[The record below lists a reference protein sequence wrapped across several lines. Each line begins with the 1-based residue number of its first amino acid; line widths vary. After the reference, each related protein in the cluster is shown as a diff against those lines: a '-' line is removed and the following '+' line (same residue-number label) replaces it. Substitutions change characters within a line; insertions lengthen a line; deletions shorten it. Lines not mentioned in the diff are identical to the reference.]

1 LPRLPLYFL
10 APALL
15 TAWIPGRA
23 QSRPVTTQASSATVR
38 AVRIFPEKEGPA
50 LEIIST
56 RPLTPAI
63 QKIEDPPRLV
73 IDLPGVNLALARR
86 RIAFRNAQIRG
97 IRLNQFQT
105 TPAVARVVVDLL
117 EPISYTWDATGN
129 RLMIR
134 LHTEEEEP
142 PAPPKPQWTTAST
155 TGPQPAYLSVSSRTS
170 GTMMPAGSR
179 LAAGSSVSAGSNTT
193 VLHLARGGE
202 VRVCPGT
209 TVSVT
214 PSQNN
219 RQLMLGMST
228 GALEEHYSLG
238 ATADSLVTPD
248 FRILLAGPGEFHYA
262 FRVDSRGNTC
272 VHALPGNTASVLVS
286 ELLGDGTYQ
295 VKPTEQVVFR
305 AGRVGLLETAL
316 PADCGC
322 PPAAV
327 PVMLAS
333 SSPAPVIRDADAQGP
348 IHLAQA
354 GDKNSGLGS
363 RSDYGLSQEAWAA
376 NSPETAPLPASRP
389 NEVHVQVD
397 APFVFRA
404 AELAPAPAPGVAGLP
419 LADSRGPATLPATA
433 LPPPKDEHRSL
444 LRKLKGFLAAM
455 FS

>member
-1 LPRLPLYFL
+1 MQRLPLYFL
-10 APALL
+10 VPAILA
-15 TAWIPGRA
+15 AWVSGRA
-23 QSRPVTTQASSATVR
+23 QSPPVAKQPPTTVVR
-38 AVRIFPEKEGPA
+38 AVRILPATGGPA
-50 LEIIST
+50 LEITST

-73 IDLPGVNLALARR
+73 IDLPGANLALEQKH
-86 RIAFRNAQIRG
+86 INFRNEQIRG
-97 IRLNQFQT
+97 IRLNQFQK

-117 EPISYTWDATGN
+117 GPVDYTWDATGN

-134 LHTEEEEP
+134 LHAEAEP
-142 PAPPKPQWTTAST
+142 LPPPKPQWTTAVSA
-155 TGPQPAYLSVSSRTS
+155 GPQPAYLPISSRTA
-170 GTMMPAGSR
+170 GAVMVNGSR
-179 LAAGSSVSAGSNTT
+179 LADESSVSTGSETA
-193 VLHLARGGE
+193 VLRLARGGE

-228 GALEEHYSLG
+228 GALEEHFSLG
-238 ATADSLVTPD
+238 ASADSVITPD

-262 FRVDSRGNTC
+262 FRVDARGNTC
-272 VHALPGNTASVLVS
+272 VRALPGNTASVVVS
-286 ELLGDGTYQ
+286 ELLGDGAYQ

-305 AGRVGLLETAL
+305 AGRVNLIDTAQ

-322 PPAAV
+322 PAPAV

-333 SSPAPVIRDADAQGP
+333 SSPSTVIRDADEPGP
-348 IHLAQA
+348 IHLAQV
-354 GDKNSGLGS
+354 DEKNSNVS
-363 RSDYGLSQEAWAA
+363 YSLSQEAWAA
-376 NSPETAPLPASRP
+376 SSPETVPLPASKP
-389 NEVHVQVD
+389 NEVHIQVD

-404 AELAPAPAPGVAGLP
+404 ADSAPAASVVTGLP
-419 LADSRGPATLPATA
+419 LADARSPAPLPDAA
-433 LPPPKDEHRSL
+433 LPPSKDEHRGL

>member
-10 APALL
+10 LPTLGIC
-15 TAWIPGRA
+15 WIQGLA
-23 QSRPVTTQASSATVR
+23 QSPPGGKPPSTVVVR
-38 AVRIFPEKEGPA
+38 AVRVLPAIDGPA
-50 LEIIST
+50 LEILST

-63 QKIEDPPRLV
+63 QKIENPPRLV
-73 IDLPGVNLALARR
+73 IDLPGANLSLAQKH
-86 RIAFRNAQIRG
+86 IDFRNEQIHG
-97 IRLNQFQT
+97 IRLNQFQK

-117 EPISYTWDATGN
+117 SPVDYTWDAAGN

-134 LHTEEEEP
+134 LQTEEQP
-142 PAPPKPQWTTAST
+142 PPPPKPLWTTAVSA
-155 TGPQPAYLSVSSRTS
+155 GPPPAYLPVVSRTS
-170 GTMMPAGSR
+170 DAVLLAGSR
-179 LAAGSSVSAGSNTT
+179 LAGGSSVSAGSDTA
-193 VLHLARGGE
+193 VLRLTRGGE

-219 RQLMLGMST
+219 HQLMLGVST

-238 ATADSLVTPD
+238 ASADFVITPD

-272 VHALPGNTASVLVS
+272 VHALPGNTASVVVS

-305 AGRVGLLETAL
+305 AGRVGLVETAL

-322 PPAAV
+322 PAPAV

-333 SSPAPVIRDADAQGP
+333 SSSAPLIRDADVQGPVRLAQG
-348 IHLAQA
+348 
-354 GDKNSGLGS
+354 GDKNAGAAS
-363 RSDYGLSQEAWAA
+363 RFDYALSQEARIV

-404 AELAPAPAPGVAGLP
+404 ADLAPAPAGALAALP
-419 LADSRGPATLPATA
+419 LADARGPAPLPAAAA
-433 LPPPKDEHRSL
+433 LPRAKDEHRGL
-444 LRKLKGFLAAM
+444 LRKVKGFFAAM